1 MLCRRRE
8 KEKQSHRLI
17 SNGIPKILNK
27 FLTITSQFTK
37 IQYTFENFI
46 IINRFVQVIELI
58 IPFFHMMNR
67 VCEKLVD
74 ETVIKIKDLE
84 QRGELKEN
92 QYTFLAYL
100 LSKPDV
106 TYEDVQITALNRM
119 SDGLTTVS

>member
-1 MLCRRRE
+1 
-8 KEKQSHRLI
+8 
-17 SNGIPKILNK
+17 
-27 FLTITSQFTK
+27 
-37 IQYTFENFI
+37 
-46 IINRFVQVIELI
+46 
-58 IPFFHMMNR
+58 MMNR